1 MAITSVG
8 QEYEFTESQH
18 DYKTGTGTI
27 FGGKGASM
35 DIGKFRDNYDKEGR
49 SRCFNCNIYKHMA
62 KKCWKPRKD
71 KEMRKFY
78 KCNRIVHLAKD
89 CRLGQ
94 KMKIRS
100 TQEENDK
107 ENDNNEEDFV
117 KGSE

>member
-1 MAITSVG
+1 VAITSVG

-62 KKCWKPRKD
+62 KKCWKCYDSKLKGLSNELTLVLSDTRELD
-71 KEMRKFY
+71 G
-78 KCNRIVHLAKD
+78 VL
-89 CRLGQ
+89 
-94 KMKIRS
+94 S
-100 TQEENDK
+100 TK
-107 ENDNNEEDFV
+107 
-117 KGSE
+117 